1 MNRISVSPLNKN
13 FSSSVILVKNTTKK
27 ILSLLKK
34 DNCCIEIFL
43 VSNLA
48 IKKINRVWRKKNKV
62 TNVLSFCEP
71 KNFIHSPS
79 KFNFLGEIYICL
91 DYVRSHSQSIE
102 HMLVHG
108 ILHLLGYDHE
118 TIKDQKNM
126 ERIEDRILKK
136 IFSKF

>member
-1 MNRISVSPLNKN
+1 MNRISVSLLDKR
-13 FSSSVILVKNTTKK
+13 FSSNVVLIKNTTKK

-34 DNCCIEIFL
+34 DNCRIEIFL
-43 VSNLA
+43 VNNSV

-79 KFNFLGEIYICL
+79 KFNFLGEIYISP
-91 DYVRSHSQSIE
+91 DYVRSHSQSME

-126 ERIEDRILKK
+126 EKIEDKILKK
-136 IFSKF
+136 IL